1 LRSHW
6 NTVRIYHR
14 ADNLIVILNSLRIVL
29 IVLYIWLSENRH
41 NWNNWVMENI
51 VAASIPEFVSKIAEH
66 NEHKESKN
74 YSTADKRSTSNN

>member
-41 NWNNWVMENI
+41 NWNNRVMEDI
-51 VAASIPEFVSKIAEH
+51 VAASSLELVSKIAEH
-66 NEHKESKN
+66 NEDKEGKD
-74 YSTADKRSTSNN
+74 YSTANKRSTSNN